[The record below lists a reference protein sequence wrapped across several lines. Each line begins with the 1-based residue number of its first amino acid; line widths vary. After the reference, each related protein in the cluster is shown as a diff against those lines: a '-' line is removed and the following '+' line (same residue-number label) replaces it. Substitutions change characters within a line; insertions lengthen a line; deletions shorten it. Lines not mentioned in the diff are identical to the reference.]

1 MTVEEPQ
8 CSATHPFMIHSFSLL
23 SHSLST
29 LRTHRR
35 RPCTVRW
42 GSSVRTG
49 RRLWAAPPSPCGS
62 AWPVRPPCRWCSR
75 CSPGDRCAG
84 APLAGLKKGG
94 GDGGG
99 ERMGGREDEEQQ
111 LIKRTVDMNISINRS
126 RQFSRCSAKLRWTV
140 PVRKYSTVSADAAVF
155 FFFFLRPQ
163 TPARWQRQRQG
174 CCVRI
179 AWLPGKM
186 WGTVLETGAGEQGY
200 SISSH
205 TVLMSAPDTH
215 ACANMCTHTHT
226 HTWIHKLRRIHGSK
240 KKKGSVIS
248 GFLCAMKHTNN
259 QITCEDL
266 KRRGLEVD

>member
-140 PVRKYSTVSADAAVF
+140 PVRKYSPVSADAAVF
-155 FFFFLRPQ
+155 FFFFFTTSNPGSLAAAEAGLLCSHRLI
-163 TPARWQRQRQG
+163 TWQDVENCAG
-174 CCVRI
+174 N
-179 AWLPGKM
+179 GSS
-186 WGTVLETGAGEQGY
+186 GAGVQHQLPY
-200 SISSH
+200 SFNERSW
-205 TVLMSAPDTH
+205 H
-215 ACANMCTHTHT
+215 ACLCKYVHAHT

>member
-8 CSATHPFMIHSFSLL
+8 CSATHPFMIQSFSLL

-126 RQFSRCSAKLRWTV
+126 RQFSRCSAKLRWTD

-155 FFFFLRPQ
+155 FFVFFYDLKPRLVGSGRGRAAVFASPDYL
-163 TPARWQRQRQG
+163 AR
-174 CCVRI
+174 C
-179 AWLPGKM
+179 
-186 WGTVLETGAGEQGY
+186 GELCWKREQW
-200 SISSH
+200 SRS
-205 TVLMSAPDTH
+205 TASAP
-215 ACANMCTHTHT
+215 
-226 HTWIHKLRRIHGSK
+226 IQ
-240 KKKGSVIS
+240 
-248 GFLCAMKHTNN
+248 F
-259 QITCEDL
+259 
-266 KRRGLEVD
+266 